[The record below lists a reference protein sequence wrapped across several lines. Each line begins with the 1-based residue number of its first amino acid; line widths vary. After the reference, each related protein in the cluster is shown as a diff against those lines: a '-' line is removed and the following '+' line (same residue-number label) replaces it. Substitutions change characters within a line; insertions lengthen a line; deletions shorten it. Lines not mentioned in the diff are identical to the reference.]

1 MLGKGLGSTKL
12 QLQGKGNL
20 AKACWA
26 PRDMKAL
33 PRLRRC
39 PSAMGN
45 PEIPP
50 PAAAPSEAALRL
62 RRWSALIGRGG
73 SYINAAQAL
82 PGSLVTAAILILG
95 SDRVFNLFP
104 CVCARAFFFLSPRPV
119 PAMEENTDYGS
130 SNNNNNTSAGGGGG
144 QEEFAEG
151 SKINASKNQQDDGKM
166 FIGGL
171 SWDTSKKDLT
181 EYLSRFGEVVDCTI
195 KTDPVTGRSRGFGFV
210 LFKDAASVEKV
221 LELKEHKLDG
231 KLIDPKRAKAL
242 KGKEPPKKVFVG
254 GLSPDT
260 SEEQIKEY
268 FGGFGE
274 IENIELPMDTKTNE
288 RRGFCFIT
296 YSDEE
301 PVKKLLESRYHQIG
315 SGKCEIKVAQPK
327 DVYRQQQQ
335 QQKGGRGASS
345 GGRGG
350 SRGRGRG
357 QGQNWNQGYNN
368 YYDQGYGSY
377 NSPYSDQS
385 YSSYG
390 GYDYSGY
397 NYPSYGYGQGY
408 ADYSGQQSTY
418 GKASRGGG
426 NHQNNYQPY

>member
-1 MLGKGLGSTKL
+1 MEVPPRLSHAPPPPPLFPSAPAT
-12 QLQGKGNL
+12 L
-20 AKACWA
+20 ASRSLSHWRPRA
-26 PRDMKAL
+26 PRQLAPLL
-33 PRLRRC
+33 PSLASSAARQGARRTPRHVTAQQPSRLAGGAAIKGGRRRR
-39 PSAMGN
+39 PDLFRRHFK
-45 PEIPP
+45 
-50 PAAAPSEAALRL
+50 PAAAAA
-62 RRWSALIGRGG
+62 
-73 SYINAAQAL
+73 AASS
-82 PGSLVTAAILILG
+82 SL
-95 SDRVFNLFP
+95 
-104 CVCARAFFFLSPRPV
+104 FFFFF
-119 PAMEENTDYGS
+119 NNFIS
-130 SNNNNNTSAGGGGG
+130 S
-144 QEEFAEG
+144 
-151 SKINASKNQQDDGKM
+151 KM

-210 LFKDAASVEKV
+210 LFKDAASVDKV

-268 FGGFGE
+268 FGAFGE

-296 YSDEE
+296 YTDEE

-327 DVYRQQQQ
+327 EVYRQQQQ
-335 QQKGGRGASS
+335 QQKGGRGGAA

-350 SRGRGRG
+350 ARGRGR
-357 QGQNWNQGYNN
+357 
-368 YYDQGYGSY
+368 
-377 NSPYSDQS
+377 
-385 YSSYG
+385 
-390 GYDYSGY
+390 
-397 NYPSYGYGQGY
+397 
-408 ADYSGQQSTY
+408 GQQSTY

>member
-1 MLGKGLGSTKL
+1 MSG
-12 QLQGKGNL
+12 
-20 AKACWA
+20 
-26 PRDMKAL
+26 
-33 PRLRRC
+33 
-39 PSAMGN
+39 
-45 PEIPP
+45 
-50 PAAAPSEAALRL
+50 
-62 RRWSALIGRGG
+62 
-73 SYINAAQAL
+73 
-82 PGSLVTAAILILG
+82 
-95 SDRVFNLFP
+95 
-104 CVCARAFFFLSPRPV
+104 
-119 PAMEENTDYGS
+119 YGS
-130 SNNNNNTSAGGGGG
+130 MDEYS
-144 QEEFAEG
+144 EG
-151 SKINASKNQQDDGKM
+151 SKINASKNQQDEGKM

-210 LFKDAASVEKV
+210 LFKEAISVDKV
-221 LELKEHKLDG
+221 LEAKEHKLDG

-268 FGGFGE
+268 FGGFGD

-296 YSDEE
+296 YTDED
-301 PVKKLLESRYHQIG
+301 PVKKLLESRFHQIG

-327 DVYRQQQQ
+327 EVYRQQQQQ
-335 QQKGGRGASS
+335 QQKGGRGGASS
-345 GGRGG
+345 GRGG

-357 QGQNWNQGYNN
+357 QGQNWNQSYNN

-377 NSPYSDQS
+377 NNSYNDPGYNNYS
-385 YSSYG
+385 G
-390 GYDYSGY
+390 GYDYTGY
-397 NYPSYGYGQGY
+397 NYGNYGGGGGGGGGGYNQGY
-408 ADYSGQQSTY
+408 PDYSGQQSTY